1 MMDNE
6 SLRGGSKN
14 TVVIFLSLVLAV
26 ALCWAIYASVMA
38 SKSRAN
44 CERLAQEKEQIRIEA
59 EQIRIESE
67 RRMMEADKLRKTALD
82 WTRQHQLQVQ
92 AEMRQK
98 AAAAAAA
105 AKPAVKPAASKTTAK
120 TGASK
125 STTTKKTVARH

>member
-98 AAAAAAA
+98 AAAAA
-105 AKPAVKPAASKTTAK
+105 KPAVKTAASKTTSK

-125 STTTKKTVARH
+125 STTTKKTAVRH